1 MSIFRR
7 ILKEKNGGGKLQ
19 LLFAIAFILTLSSC
33 SRKPDVLPPG
43 ILPRD
48 KMTDVLVDIHLAE
61 SGPQS
66 SGITSMQLS
75 QIMAG
80 KYDEVMKTH
89 HIRYTQFRTSFEYYL
104 EHPTDLDEIYQEVVN
119 RLTAMDGKTRS
130 NRGMEKKPVDSTA
143 INKPN

>member
-1 MSIFRR
+1 
-7 ILKEKNGGGKLQ
+7 
-19 LLFAIAFILTLSSC
+19 
-33 SRKPDVLPPG
+33 
-43 ILPRD
+43 
-48 KMTDVLVDIHLAE
+48 
-61 SGPQS
+61 
-66 SGITSMQLS
+66 MQLS